1 MGNEDGHS
9 MQEPVLAV
17 LRRRLGPY
25 VAPRTATEQ
34 KLADIWRDKLGV
46 DRVGVT
52 DSYEALGMDSLLAA
66 TIFVEI
72 EDTFAV
78 SIPTT
83 ALVKAP
89 TIEQVARKIDDLV
102 LQRVK

>member
-52 DSYEALGMDSLLAA
+52 DRYEDLGMDSLLAA

-72 EDTFAV
+72 EETFAI
-78 SIPTT
+78 SMLTT
-83 ALVKAP
+83 ALVDAP
-89 TIEQVARKIDDLV
+89 TIEQLARKIDGLV
-102 LQRVK
+102 SKRLT

>member
-52 DSYEALGMDSLLAA
+52 DRYEDLGMDSLLAA

-72 EDTFAV
+72 EETFAI
-78 SIPTT
+78 SMLTT
-83 ALVKAP
+83 ALVDAP
-89 TIEQVARKIDDLV
+89 TIEQVARKIDKLV
-102 LQRVK
+102 SKRLT

>member
-1 MGNEDGHS
+1 VGNEDGHS

-52 DSYEALGMDSLLAA
+52 DRYEDLGMDSLLAA

-72 EDTFAV
+72 EETFAI
-78 SIPTT
+78 SMLTT
-83 ALVKAP
+83 ALVDAP
-89 TIEQVARKIDDLV
+89 TIEQVARKIDKLV
-102 LQRVK
+102 SKRLT

>member
-1 MGNEDGHS
+1 VGNEDGHS

-52 DSYEALGMDSLLAA
+52 DRYEDLGMDSLLAA

-72 EDTFAV
+72 EETFAI
-78 SIPTT
+78 SMLTT
-83 ALVKAP
+83 ALVDAP
-89 TIEQVARKIDDLV
+89 TIEQLARKIDGLV
-102 LQRVK
+102 SKRLT